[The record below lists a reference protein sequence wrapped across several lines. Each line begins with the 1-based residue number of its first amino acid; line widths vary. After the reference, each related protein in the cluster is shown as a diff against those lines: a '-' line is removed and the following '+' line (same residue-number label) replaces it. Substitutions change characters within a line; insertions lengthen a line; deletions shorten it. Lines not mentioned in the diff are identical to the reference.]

1 MQPGELRNRIEI
13 QRLTKTQGIYGDTK
27 ISFLPLKK
35 VWAKVNGLHGKEY
48 WEAKEYGVERTVEF
62 VIRYSACRDLT
73 EKDRILFRGNFYNI
87 SSIDNVMYRNEY
99 LKIKAVADITERG
112 NQDGTKPERLGQGI

>member
-1 MQPGELRNRIEI
+1 M
-13 QRLTKTQGIYGDTK
+13 
-27 ISFLPLKK
+27 
-35 VWAKVNGLHGKEY
+35 
-48 WEAKEYGVERTVEF
+48 ERTVEF

-73 EKDRILFRGNFYNI
+73 EKDRILFRGNLYNI

-112 NQDGTKPERLGQGI
+112 TKDGTKLERLGQGI

>member
-48 WEAKEYGVERTVEF
+48 WEAKAVSYTH
-62 VIRYSACRDLT
+62 LT
-73 EKDRILFRGNFYNI
+73 LPTI
-87 SSIDNVMYRNEY
+87 
-99 LKIKAVADITERG
+99 A
-112 NQDGTKPERLGQGI
+112 

>member
-35 VWAKVNGLHGKEY
+35 SVGEGKRSA
-48 WEAKEYGVERTVEF
+48 WKGILGSKG
-62 VIRYSACRDLT
+62 IRRG
-73 EKDRILFRGNFYNI
+73 KDC
-87 SSIDNVMYRNEY
+87 
-99 LKIKAVADITERG
+99 
-112 NQDGTKPERLGQGI
+112 

>member
-35 VWAKVNGLHGKEY
+35 VWAKVPGLDGKEY

-73 EKDRILFRGNFYNI
+73 EKDRILFRGNLYNI
-87 SSIDNVMYRNEY
+87 SSLTM
-99 LKIKAVADITERG
+99 
-112 NQDGTKPERLGQGI
+112 